1 MFLRC
6 FVHTCPRKWKNWL
19 AAAEFW
25 YNSSFHSALGQSPFE
40 ALYGRQPH
48 ILGVKPNPAAG
59 GKLDDWLPER
69 AAAETLIKRH
79 LSRAVDHMKKRA
91 DKRRSEHEFEVG
103 ACVYMKLQPYI

>member
-25 YNSSFHSALGQSPFE
+25 YNSSFHSALGRSPFE

-79 LSRAVDHMKKRA
+79 LSRAVDRMKKRA